1 MKRSVY
7 LPRGERHHGDGRG
20 RSEGG
25 QGQGEGG
32 GEGAGGGEGGVRR
45 VDHHDNGRVGAHT
58 GSLVRMSLLHLA
70 ALKVLRPL
78 LFEYHSQ
85 VALEARK
92 IRRTT
97 QKDKEDKAG
106 RLRLQ
111 TRKIRRT
118 RYEDWRAIQ
127 EDKEDKTGR

>member
-32 GEGAGGGEGGVRR
+32 GEGAGAGEGGVRR

-58 GSLVRMSLLHLA
+58 GSLVRLSLDARSYLLGHLLFFSDFHSPCSWLSLLQLA
-70 ALKVLRPL
+70 ELKVLRPL
-78 LFEYHSQ
+78 L
-85 VALEARK
+85 
-92 IRRTT
+92 
-97 QKDKEDKAG
+97 
-106 RLRLQ
+106 
-111 TRKIRRT
+111 
-118 RYEDWRAIQ
+118 
-127 EDKEDKTGR
+127 